1 MSTDR
6 ATMPRRGLSDPTWRY
21 RSSVATN
28 IAETIEMERLRL
40 APRPRVLVT
49 AAQPAHDDCRTIAR
63 YPGTPGRI
71 RGWLLAV
78 AIGLGLALATVHW
91 WTT

>member
-1 MSTDR
+1 M
-6 ATMPRRGLSDPTWRY
+6 
-21 RSSVATN
+21 
-28 IAETIEMERLRL
+28 
-40 APRPRVLVT
+40 RPRYLSQSYGWPT
-49 AAQPAHDDCRTIAR
+49 TRRHPRSLAEAFPREHANPIAR

-71 RGWLLAV
+71 HGWLLAV

>member
-21 RSSVATN
+21 RSSIATN

-49 AAQPAHDDCRTIAR
+49 ATQPAHDDCRTIAR
-63 YPGTPGRI
+63 YPGKPGRI
-71 RGWLLAV
+71 RGLLLAC
-78 AIGLGLALATVHW
+78 AIGLGLASWLVAW
-91 WTT
+91 WSA

>member
-1 MSTDR
+1 MSTYKPINTFGALPEHRR
-6 ATMPRRGLSDPTWRY
+6 AITGRTQSSAYYAADYDP
-21 RSSVATN
+21 
-28 IAETIEMERLRL
+28 
-40 APRPRVLVT
+40 
-49 AAQPAHDDCRTIAR
+49 IAR

-71 RGWLLAV
+71 RGWLLAC

>member
-6 ATMPRRGLSDPTWRY
+6 ATMPRRGLADPDWRY
-21 RSSVATN
+21 RSSVETN
-28 IAETIEMERLRL
+28 IAETIEEERRRL

-71 RGWLLAV
+71 RGWLLAC
-78 AIGLGLALATVHW
+78 AIGLGLASWLVAW
-91 WTT
+91 WSA

>member
-1 MSTDR
+1 M
-6 ATMPRRGLSDPTWRY
+6 
-21 RSSVATN
+21 
-28 IAETIEMERLRL
+28 
-40 APRPRVLVT
+40 RPRYLSQSYSWSALGQLPEHRRAIT
-49 AAQPAHDDCRTIAR
+49 GRTQSSAFYAADYDPIAR

-78 AIGLGLALATVHW
+78 AIGLGLALASVHW

>member
-1 MSTDR
+1 MHGI
-6 ATMPRRGLSDPTWRY
+6 PG
-21 RSSVATN
+21 VH
-28 IAETIEMERLRL
+28 IECKRVERLMRDRGIQ
-40 APRPRVLVT
+40 ARRKKRFRHATDSKHANP
-49 AAQPAHDDCRTIAR
+49 IAR

-78 AIGLGLALATVHW
+78 AIGLGLALASVHW